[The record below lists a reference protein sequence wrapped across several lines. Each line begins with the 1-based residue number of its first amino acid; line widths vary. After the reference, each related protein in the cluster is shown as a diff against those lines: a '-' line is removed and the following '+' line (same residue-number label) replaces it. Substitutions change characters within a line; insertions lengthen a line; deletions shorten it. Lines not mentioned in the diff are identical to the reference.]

1 MDIERRDPGPAAV
14 PDAPG
19 ADAGPPL
26 TPAPGSASGPVSG
39 PGAPG
44 PGATVVRSWPAVYTR
59 RLIAIEVCAVL
70 AVSLG
75 RSAVSAVLDLAGSLS
90 APQSLGSQ
98 QATLNVSQS
107 TQQWL
112 NLAWQ
117 VYGVAFG
124 LAPVLLVAYLLLRE
138 GASLRVLGVDRTRPW
153 PDLGRGALV
162 AALIGGSGLLLYL
175 GAHAAGLALTVVP
188 ESLPA
193 VWWRVPVLIA
203 SAFQNAALEEVVVLG
218 FLLRRFDQLGWS
230 ERRGDLTSALIRGSY
245 HLYQGFGGFVGN
257 FVMGVIFARLYRR
270 WGRVTPLLLAH
281 GLIDTTTFVGYVY
294 LAGHVSWLP
303 V

>member
-1 MDIERRDPGPAAV
+1 LLWHGASSSFDNGSGSAPALI
-14 PDAPG
+14 PTRPW
-19 ADAGPPL
+19 PL
-26 TPAPGSASGPVSG
+26 TF
-39 PGAPG
+39 
-44 PGATVVRSWPAVYTR
+44 TR
-59 RLIAIEVCAVL
+59 RLIVVEVCAVL

-75 RSAVSAVLDLAGSLS
+75 RSAVSAILDLAGSLA

-98 QATLNVSQS
+98 QATLNGSASPQP
-107 TQQWL
+107 WL

-117 VYGVAFG
+117 LYGVAFG
-124 LAPVLLVAYLLLRE
+124 LAPVLLVAYLLMRE
-138 GASLRVLGVDRTRPW
+138 GVGLRVLGVDRSQPGR
-153 PDLGRGALV
+153 DLGRGAIV

-230 ERRGDLTSALIRGSY
+230 ERRGDLTSAAIRGSY

-281 GLIDTTTFVGYVY
+281 GLIDTTTFVGYVF